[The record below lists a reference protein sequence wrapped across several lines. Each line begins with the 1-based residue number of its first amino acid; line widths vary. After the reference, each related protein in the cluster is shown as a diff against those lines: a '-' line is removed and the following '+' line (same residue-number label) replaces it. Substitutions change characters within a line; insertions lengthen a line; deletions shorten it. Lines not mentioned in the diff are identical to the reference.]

1 MNDTELEQLART
13 LGNRAVD
20 SLDPERIAEAT
31 RRRLAAEPAPG
42 PVIWRRPRYWATV
55 LAAAAAVLLVLR
67 LTLPGPTT
75 QPSTAEGAP
84 AVPFLTELDALSPAE
99 LEFVLET
106 LPPATESTVH
116 PEAAVYEELDIKSLE
131 LLLRSL
137 EG

>member
-1 MNDTELEQLART
+1 MNDTQLEQLART

-31 RRRLAAEPAPG
+31 RRRLATEPAPS
-42 PVIWRRPRYWATV
+42 PVVWRRPRYWATV
-55 LAAAAAVLLVLR
+55 LAGAAAVLLVIR
-67 LTLPGPTT
+67 LTLPGPATR
-75 QPSTAEGAP
+75 PSATGSAP
-84 AVPFLTELDALSPAE
+84 AVPFLTELDELSPAE